1 MAEIKI
7 EKKKPIWPWV
17 LVALIVLALIWF
29 FSLDDSDNR
38 AEIEADNSEVTQL
51 VIEDES
57 RTIAAEAIAT
67 YSAYIA
73 DSGKMGIDHVYSSG
87 ALNYLI
93 DAVEATG
100 NMLEVDI
107 KADLEEARANANEIK
122 EEPYDINHADLIKK
136 SGISIL
142 RALTTMQEAKFPDLA
157 QEVVNIDEALS
168 AIDKVELTLDQKDD
182 VKNFFNSAESLLVKM
197 Q

>member
-38 AEIEADNSEVTQL
+38 AEIEADDSEVTEM

-57 RTIAAEAIAT
+57 RTIAAEAIAN

-87 ALNYLI
+87 ALNHLI

-136 SGISIL
+136 SGISIV

>member
-17 LVALIVLALIWF
+17 LLALIVLALILF
-29 FSLDDSDNR
+29 FSFKDSDNR
-38 AEIEADNSEVTQL
+38 AEIEADNSEVTEM
-51 VIEDES
+51 VIEVES
-57 RTIAAEAIAT
+57 RTIAAEAIAN
-67 YSAYIA
+67 YSAYLA

-87 ALNYLI
+87 ALHYLI

-107 KADLEEARANANEIK
+107 KADLDEARANANEIK

-136 SGISIL
+136 SGISIV

-157 QEVVNIDEALS
+157 KEVVNIDEALS

-182 VKNFFNSAESLLVKM
+182 VKNFFNLAESLLVKM

>member
-17 LVALIVLALIWF
+17 LLALIVLALIWF
-29 FSLDDSDNR
+29 FSFDDSDNR
-38 AEIEADNSEVTQL
+38 AEIEADNSEVTEM

-57 RTIAAEAIAT
+57 WTIAAEAIAN
-67 YSAYIA
+67 YSAYLA

-87 ALNYLI
+87 ALHYLI
-93 DAVEATG
+93 DVVEATG

-107 KADLEEARANANEIK
+107 KADLDEARANANEIK

-136 SGISIL
+136 SGISIV
-142 RALTTMQEAKFPDLA
+142 RALTTIQEAKFPDLA

-197 Q
+197 